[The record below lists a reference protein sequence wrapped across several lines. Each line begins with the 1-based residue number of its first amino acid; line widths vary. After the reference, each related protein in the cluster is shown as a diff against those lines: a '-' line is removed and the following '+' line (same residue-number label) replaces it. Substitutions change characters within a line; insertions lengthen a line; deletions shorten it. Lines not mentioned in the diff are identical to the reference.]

1 MKHSAL
7 LTALLTTAVLAMAA
21 APASAQGLAGMWELS
36 RETGRGTRT
45 SMLMLTVD
53 GSTLTGTETRT
64 GGGRGGGGGGGAGG
78 GGGGGPQVTEISDG
92 SIDGNSF
99 TFTITRTFGD
109 NSFSQVY
116 SGTVD
121 GMTIAG
127 TVDSGRGGG
136 GQPFTGKRPE

>member
-7 LTALLTTAVLAMAA
+7 LTALLTTAVLAIAP
-21 APASAQGLAGMWELS
+21 APASSQVAGTWELTS
-36 RETGRGTRT
+36 ETGRGTRT
-45 SMLMLTVD
+45 STLMLTVD
-53 GSTLTGTETRT
+53 GSMLTGTETRT

-109 NSFSQVY
+109 NSFTQLY
-116 SGTVD
+116 MGTVD
-121 GMTIAG
+121 GATISG
-127 TVDSGRGGG
+127 TIDSGRGGG
-136 GQPFTGKRPE
+136 GRPFTGKRPE